1 MSGAQAAML
10 RLLLRWEHLKLSREA
25 GELVIECAEA
35 YKGGLAWR
43 IADTTLGACKRRGW
57 ITMDGDVAHLSEAGR
72 AALAAVDLGRA
83 R

>member
-1 MSGAQAAML
+1 MSAAQAAML
-10 RLLLRWEHLKLSREA
+10 RLLLRWEHLSLQREA
-25 GELVIECAEA
+25 GELVIECAER

-57 ITMDGDVAHLSEAGR
+57 IALDGDVAHLTEAGR
-72 AALAAVDLGRA
+72 RALAAVDTGRS